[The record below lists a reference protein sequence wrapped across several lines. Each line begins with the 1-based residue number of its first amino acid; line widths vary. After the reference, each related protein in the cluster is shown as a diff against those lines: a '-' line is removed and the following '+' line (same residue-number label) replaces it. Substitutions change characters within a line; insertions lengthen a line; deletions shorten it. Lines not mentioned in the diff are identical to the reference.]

1 MENEK
6 KKKSW
11 LKNQV
16 IKVQVLPWY
25 WKIVATVFIFFIGG
39 SAGSQLF
46 TYADDIVMIL
56 GAIVLVGVL
65 WFLIQMWMPAP
76 DND

>member
-16 IKVQVLPWY
+16 VKVQVLPWY
-25 WKIVATVFIFFIGG
+25 WKIVATLIIFFVGG
-39 SAGSQLF
+39 NLGSQLF
-46 TYADDIVMIL
+46 MYADDLVMIA
-56 GAIVLVGVL
+56 GAILSVAVI
-65 WFLIQMWMPAP
+65 WFLIQMWMPSP
-76 DND
+76 KE